1 MLGSYNSALVSLSIL
16 IAITASFTALDLAN
30 RLRASQGVTRFAW
43 LIAASITMGGGIW
56 AMHFVGM
63 LAFQLHATPVQYDLI
78 LTLVS
83 LVVPVAVTAIGF
95 LAVSGRKLTALKL
108 IPGGL
113 FMGLGIGAMHYIGM
127 FAMAMPAELSFD
139 AFWVVVSFV
148 IAVAAATIALGL
160 SVRADRV
167 SVRALA
173 ALAMG
178 VAVSGMHYAAM
189 QGAEFTRVAVMAPQT
204 SATLDHMALALVVAG
219 LTFIILF
226 MALIAAMYDRRLAA
240 MNEREAAALRQ
251 SEERF
256 RSLYRRTPLPL
267 HSLDLQGRIEFVS
280 EAWLEL
286 LGYSLDNVQGRPLVD
301 FMTEESAQQAM
312 QKDWP
317 RLLLDGEV
325 ITSEYRMI
333 TRTGELL
340 DVTASARVEHD
351 DGRFP
356 RVFGGL
362 TDVTEQRL
370 AEQALRQ
377 SQKMEAI
384 GKLTGGVAHDFN
396 NLLAV
401 VVGNLELLRK
411 RMPEEPKLLSLVENA
426 LKGAQRGTSLTQ
438 RMLAFA
444 RKQELKPESV
454 ELPELIRGMGELL
467 QRSVGPAVKIEVRF
481 PPDLPRAYVDANQL
495 ELVLLNLAV
504 NARDAMPEGGE
515 LCIDASQQKFS
526 VDSTAL
532 GTSFLCLAV
541 IDTGEGMDPEMLA
554 RATEP
559 FFTTKGV
566 GKGTGLGLSMAQ
578 GLAEQSG
585 GRLILKSTKGQ
596 GTTVELWLPVA
607 DETHHQ
613 QQQPQPEMNQPLM
626 RADYHSEP
634 LTILVVDDDALVLT
648 NTAAVLED
656 LNHQVHCA
664 ASGSEALAMLRS
676 GLMVDVLVTDEAMPG
691 MTGTQLAGVLQEE
704 GSKVPVLLVSGYGE
718 SPEGVQT
725 TLPKL
730 RKPFNQIALDRAIGQ
745 VVSST
750 ERVTPQP
757 TPAQS

>member
-1 MLGSYNSALVSLSIL
+1 MLGSYNSALVCLSIL
-16 IAITASFTALDLAN
+16 IAVTASFTALDLAN
-30 RLRASQGVTRFAW
+30 RLRASQGLTRFAW
-43 LIAASITMGGGIW
+43 LVAASITMGGGIW

-63 LAFQLHATPVQYDLI
+63 LAFELHATAVHYDLI

-83 LVVPVAVTAIGF
+83 LAVPVAVTALGF
-95 LAVSGRKLTALKL
+95 LAVSGPRLTASRL

-113 FMGLGIGAMHYIGM
+113 IMGLGIGAMHYIGM
-127 FAMAMPAELSFD
+127 YAMAIPAELSFD
-139 AFWVVVSFV
+139 PRWVAASFV

-167 SVRALA
+167 SLRALA

-189 QGAEFTRVAVMAPQT
+189 EGVAFTSGAVVPHHAN
-204 SATLDHMALALVVAG
+204 ATLDHMALALVVAG
-219 LTFIILF
+219 LTFVIQF
-226 MALIAAMYDRRLAA
+226 MALVAAMYDRRLAT
-240 MNEREAAALRQ
+240 MVEREAIALRR

-267 HSLDLQGRIEFVS
+267 HSLDLEGRIEFVS
-280 EAWLEL
+280 EAWVEL
-286 LGYSLDNVQGRPLVD
+286 LGYSLTEVQGRLLVD
-301 FMTEESAQQAM
+301 FMTEDSAQQATLT
-312 QKDWP
+312 DWP
-317 RLLLDGEV
+317 QLLLEGGV

-333 TRTGELL
+333 TREGDLL
-340 DVTASARVEHD
+340 DVIASARMEHEE
-351 DGRFP
+351 GRFS

-411 RMPEEPKLLSLVENA
+411 RMPAEPKLVSLVDNA
-426 LKGAQRGTSLTQ
+426 LMGAQRGTSLTQ

-454 ELPELIRGMGELL
+454 ELPELVRGMSELL
-467 QRSVGPAVKIEVRF
+467 QRSVGPGVKINVRF

-495 ELVLLNLAV
+495 ELVMLNLVV
-504 NARDAMPEGGE
+504 NSRDAMPNGGGIS
-515 LCIDASQQKFS
+515 IDASLQSFS
-526 VDSTAL
+526 TDAAELSTR
-532 GTSFLCLAV
+532 FLCLAV
-541 IDTGEGMDPEMLA
+541 IDSGEGMDPEMLA

-585 GRLILKSTKGQ
+585 GRLILKSVKGE

-607 DETHHQ
+607 DEVDHQ
-613 QQQPQPEMNQPLM
+613 QQSQPESTYEPLH
-626 RADYHSEP
+626 ADFHSDP
-634 LTILVVDDDALVLT
+634 LTILVVDDDPLVLT

-656 LNHQVHCA
+656 LSHRVHCA
-664 ASGSEALAMLRS
+664 ASGEEALSLLRS
-676 GLMVDVLVTDEAMPG
+676 GLAVDVLVTDEAMPG
-691 MTGTQLAGVLQEE
+691 MTGTQLASIAQQERP
-704 GSKVPVLLVSGYGE
+704 GVPVLLVSGYGE
-718 SPEGVQT
+718 SPEGGHT
-725 TLPKL
+725 MLPKL
-730 RKPFNQIALDRAIGQ
+730 RKPFTQAALCRAIGQ
-745 VVSST
+745 IVVPADSVEPVHTS
-750 ERVTPQP
+750 
-757 TPAQS
+757 AQS